1 MIDFRVLIEQDYTM
15 SVREQCE
22 LLEINRSSFYYCA
35 KGENPEN
42 LEAMRLMDHH
52 IMQEPT
58 AGVITMKLML
68 KEKKI
73 NMSYERVR
81 RLMRK
86 ASIMPIYPR
95 RMLTQKG
102 ENRYIYPYLLRD
114 LEISKPNQVWQ
125 IDITY
130 IPMKNGFMYMTA
142 VIDVYSRYIVGW
154 GISNSLEA
162 SESLKVVQ
170 EAINIHGKPD
180 ILNSDQGTQFSCKSY
195 VEYLKKEDIKISM
208 DGKGRCLDNIFIE
221 RFWRTLKYQHIFLN
235 PAKDGL
241 ELYLGIQKWL
251 LRYHNRGHQGI
262 ELKKPLEKYKLAA

>member
-1 MIDFRVLIEQDYTM
+1 MIDFRVLIEQDSTI
-15 SVREQCE
+15 SVRDQCE
-22 LLEINRSSFYYCA
+22 LLEINKSSFYYTA

-58 AGVITMKLML
+58 AGVITMKCML
-68 KEKKI
+68 KEKEI
-73 NMSYERVR
+73 HMSYERVR

-102 ENRYIYPYLLRD
+102 ENKYIYPYLLRD

-154 GISNSLEA
+154 GISNSLDA

-180 ILNSDQGTQFSCKSY
+180 ILNSDQGTQFSCHSY
-195 VEYLKKEDIKISM
+195 VAFLKKEEIKISM

-251 LRYHNRGHQGI
+251 QRYHNRGHQGI
-262 ELKKPLEKYKLAA
+262 ELKKPAEKYKLAA

>member
-1 MIDFRVLIEQDYTM
+1 MIDFRVLIEQDCEI

-22 LLEINRSSFYYCA
+22 LLEISRSSFYYNA

-68 KEKKI
+68 KEKEI

-86 ASIMPIYPR
+86 DSIMPIYPR

-102 ENRYIYPYLLRD
+102 ENKYIYPYLLRN

-154 GISNSLEA
+154 GISNSLDA
-162 SESLKVVQ
+162 SESLKVVK
-170 EAINIHGKPD
+170 EAMKIHGKPD
-180 ILNSDQGTQFSCKSY
+180 ILNSDQGTRFSCKSY
-195 VEYLKKEDIKISM
+195 VEYLKKEEIKISM

-221 RFWRTLKYQHIFLN
+221 RFWRTIKYQHIFLN

-241 ELYLGIQKWL
+241 DLYLGIQKWIQ
-251 LRYHNRGHQGI
+251 RYHNRGHQGI
-262 ELKKPLEKYKLAA
+262 ELKKPAEKYKLAA

>member
-1 MIDFRVLIEQDYTM
+1 MIDFRVLIEQDSEI

-22 LLEINRSSFYYCA
+22 LLEISRSSFYYNA

-68 KEKKI
+68 KEKEI

-102 ENRYIYPYLLRD
+102 ENKYIYPYLLRN

-142 VIDVYSRYIVGW
+142 VIDVYSRYIV
-154 GISNSLEA
+154 
-162 SESLKVVQ
+162 K
-170 EAINIHGKPD
+170 
-180 ILNSDQGTQFSCKSY
+180 
-195 VEYLKKEDIKISM
+195 
-208 DGKGRCLDNIFIE
+208 
-221 RFWRTLKYQHIFLN
+221 
-235 PAKDGL
+235 
-241 ELYLGIQKWL
+241 
-251 LRYHNRGHQGI
+251 
-262 ELKKPLEKYKLAA
+262 

>member
-1 MIDFRVLIEQDYTM
+1 MIDFRVLIEQDCEI

-22 LLEINRSSFYYCA
+22 LLEISRSSFYYNA

-68 KEKKI
+68 KEKEI

-102 ENRYIYPYLLRD
+102 ENKYIYPYLLRN

-154 GISNSLEA
+154 GISNSLDA
-162 SESLKVVQ
+162 SESLKVVK
-170 EAINIHGKPD
+170 EAMKIHGKPD

-195 VEYLKKEDIKISM
+195 VEYLKKEEIKISM

-221 RFWRTLKYQHIFLN
+221 RFWRTIKYQHIFLN

-241 ELYLGIQKWL
+241 DLYLGIQKWL
-251 LRYHNRGHQGI
+251 QRYHNRGHQGI
-262 ELKKPLEKYKLAA
+262 ELKKPAEKYILAA